1 MVLEY
6 SDTEKVLQIYTLEE
20 VLEHND
26 LTEVDLL
33 DLLLEN
39 NLIRLPPVLPL
50 DIRNDDATSA
60 RSASKDAD

>member
-20 VLEHND
+20 ILEHND
-26 LTEVDLL
+26 LTEIDLL

-39 NLIRLPPVLPL
+39 DLIRLPLVLPL
-50 DIRNDDATSA
+50 DIRNDATSP